1 MKKLLLGLLGL
12 AATMSAT
19 AETREIVSPNGGLKV
34 CVSDDGGKAAYSV
47 SLNGATCIETCHSAL
62 CSTLPTIPLA

>member
-12 AATMSAT
+12 AATMSAM
-19 AETREIVSPNGGLKV
+19 AESREIVSPSGGLKV

-47 SLNGATCIETCHSAL
+47 SLNGAT
-62 CSTLPTIPLA
+62 